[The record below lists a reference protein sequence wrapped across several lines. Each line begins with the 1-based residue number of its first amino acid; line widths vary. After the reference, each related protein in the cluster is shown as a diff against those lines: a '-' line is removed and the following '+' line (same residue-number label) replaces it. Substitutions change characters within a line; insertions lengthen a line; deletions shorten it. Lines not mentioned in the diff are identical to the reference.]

1 MDYRAGITIR
11 GSALI
16 ERRYREMKN
25 PAPCGAG
32 FFTGIG
38 FAADQFAFTR

>member
-1 MDYRAGITIR
+1 MKIDVAT
-11 GSALI
+11 ALI
-16 ERRYREMKN
+16 ERRYRKMKN

-38 FAADQFAFTR
+38 FAADQPGACSDATTR